1 MIFKDKV
8 VIVTGAGRGIGQAIA
23 VKYARSGALVVVV
36 DRQLDR
42 AKETVKMISKMGER
56 AIAVVSDITVYE
68 EAQKMLA
75 VTLNEF
81 GGIDILVNN
90 AGWDVVQPFFENT
103 KELLVNLIAVN
114 LKGCIYCCRVV
125 GEEMIKNKKGKIVN
139 ISSDAG
145 RIGSSE
151 EAVYAAAKGGIIA
164 FTKSLA
170 VILAPYQINVN
181 SISPGPTDTPAVRT
195 GMRMNEKVAIE
206 MERRRDMTPFKRY
219 AKAEEVADAVLFLSS
234 ESANFITG
242 QILSVNGGAIMV
254 D

>member
-103 KELLVNLIAVN
+103 KELWDNLIAVN
-114 LKGCIYCCRVV
+114 LRV
-125 GEEMIKNKKGKIVN
+125 
-139 ISSDAG
+139 
-145 RIGSSE
+145 
-151 EAVYAAAKGGIIA
+151 A
-164 FTKSLA
+164 FT
-170 VILAPYQINVN
+170 
-181 SISPGPTDTPAVRT
+181 
-195 GMRMNEKVAIE
+195 VA
-206 MERRRDMTPFKRY
+206 
-219 AKAEEVADAVLFLSS
+219 
-234 ESANFITG
+234 G
-242 QILSVNGGAIMV
+242 
-254 D
+254 